1 MDDSEFV
8 NPDATALC
16 DELSQVHVVAVVGLS
31 PNADRP
37 SYRIARALQSRGF
50 RIVPVRPLV
59 TEVLG
64 ERAYAKLADVPF
76 PVDLVNVFRSADAVD
91 GIVDDCI
98 ATGARRLWI
107 QEGIINVSAARRAVA
122 HGIWTVMD
130 RCVWRDLKNLCVDR
144 TPRQEVPA

>member
-1 MDDSEFV
+1 
-8 NPDATALC
+8 
-16 DELSQVHVVAVVGLS
+16 
-31 PNADRP
+31 
-37 SYRIARALQSRGF
+37 
-50 RIVPVRPLV
+50 V